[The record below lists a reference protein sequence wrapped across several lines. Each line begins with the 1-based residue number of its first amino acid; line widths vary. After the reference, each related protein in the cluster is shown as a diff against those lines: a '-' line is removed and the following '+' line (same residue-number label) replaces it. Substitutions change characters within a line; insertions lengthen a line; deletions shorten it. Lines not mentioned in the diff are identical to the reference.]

1 MSYPDHLAPLF
12 KAIQKLGG
20 GILVLDRSW
29 RIVYSN
35 TTIREIHSGF
45 SFSPDAS
52 YDDLIWH
59 CVNNR
64 TIDSP
69 ELYADPKLYISN
81 LKDILSLKPLNK
93 WICVHTD
100 GCSYMMLAKHIF
112 GGGSVHICMDLEKA
126 RAEDMDGLLMVNAE
140 IRLDA
145 VSRLLTLT
153 CDDTLTIPL
162 RPALEMTPVAV
173 AVVTDSGRLLEC
185 NGEFSRLLSAAD
197 SIRLVGDDI
206 QATDEKDRAALR
218 GAIGL
223 TAAPASGT
231 DRRTLRLSRAGGE
244 TSLAVIISKA
254 PRALESIPGVN
265 MSGVNTAGGPGP
277 NLACLAVIDPNRQ
290 STPAPE
296 VLMELFGLTQA
307 EARVA
312 LQIGGGKTVNEIAA
326 DSGVKVGT
334 IRSQVI
340 SIFGKTGLNRQQDVA
355 LFVRDLGDLSRLSG
369 EFQK

>member
-1 MSYPDHLAPLF
+1 MSYPNHLAPLF
-12 KAIQKLGG
+12 KATQRLGG
-20 GILVLDRSW
+20 GIMVLDRSW

-35 TTIREIHSGF
+35 TTIREIYPGF
-45 SFSPDAS
+45 AFPPDAT

-59 CVNNR
+59 CVNSR
-64 TIDSP
+64 IIHSP
-69 ELYADPKLYISN
+69 ELYADPEQYISN
-81 LKDILSLKPLNK
+81 LKDVLLLKPLNK
-93 WICVHTD
+93 WICIHTD

-126 RAEDMDGLLMVNAE
+126 RSGDIDGLLMINAE
-140 IRLDA
+140 IRPDA
-145 VSRLLTLT
+145 MSRLLTLA

-162 RPALEMTPVAV
+162 RPALELTPIAV
-173 AVVTDSGRLLEC
+173 AIVTDSGKLLEC

-197 SIRLVGDDI
+197 SIRLAGGNI
-206 QATDEKDRAALR
+206 QAADEMDRAALR

-223 TAAPASGT
+223 MAAPASGT
-231 DRRTLRLSRAGGE
+231 GQRILRLSRTGGE
-244 TSLAVIISKA
+244 TSLAVIVSKA
-254 PRALESIPGVN
+254 PHALQKLAS
-265 MSGVNTAGGPGP
+265 SSDQ
-277 NLACLAVIDPNRQ
+277 NLACLAIVDPNRQ

-312 LQIGGGKTVNEIAA
+312 LQIGAGKSVNEIAG

-340 SIFGKTGLNRQQDVA
+340 SIFAKTGLNRQQDVA
-355 LFVRDLGDLSRLSG
+355 LFVRDLGDLSRLSSG
-369 EFQK
+369 PQG